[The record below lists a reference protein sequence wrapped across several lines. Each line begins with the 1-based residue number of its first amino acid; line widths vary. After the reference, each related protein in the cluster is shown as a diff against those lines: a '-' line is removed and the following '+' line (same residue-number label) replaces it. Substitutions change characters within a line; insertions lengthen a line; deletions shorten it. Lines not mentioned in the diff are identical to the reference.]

1 MNLLSQ
7 LDPFLPE
14 EIRTAIEQRYYARIN
29 EQASLEQLRFDPH
42 FLNNPGRHVALFS
55 DHGVVH
61 VRDVA
66 GQVLQI
72 LDTVNGIL
80 IPKRSRQQLAFMKGY
95 GVMVAYLHDIG
106 MVDFSAFGRAMHP
119 EFASQAVF
127 SPEFEPIIETI
138 WLENCG
144 NVAWRLSNLA
154 AAGLL
159 DQPPQLVLR
168 EMLAMSN
175 CHSKSKTPIQVLNDP
190 EKLRQLMCQIVMTDL
205 RQLYRQQRTET
216 GQDLVE
222 TELEV
227 SPLPQ
232 EPGYGNIQAQP
243 FQWLVSPQ
251 PQVRE
256 LVNDIVDTLRV
267 LRCADALRQRGT
279 VLKTSGSYE
288 IFVDQGSGKAI
299 FALRNGQTELYLLEM
314 ADAFAAG
321 EANIASSELDQE
333 GNLRISFYRGAFANL
348 EKTHW
353 AVHSAALMVNDIQ
366 SDVIES
372 FQRRAIPASPL
383 LKSAEEM
390 QILLEGVDDNL
401 EFSRLVLEALR
412 QINPQAA
419 AQGKTVPSLQ
429 KSSDHERELY
439 LAAPALDWDLERR
452 QEVLVRVGQSGHK
465 TTAIDPEKGF
475 QDVKLIKLATGELL
489 LEEGAPAGFVYIPL
503 DEGLRV
509 IPLGGYPSFLV
520 QPWMPLGIT
529 GVIRGAIRN
538 ATIIAEQAVQLLMM
552 PKEVYLRYWHRT
564 YSAEELVQRLQG
576 IKGNE

>member
-1 MNLLSQ
+1 
-7 LDPFLPE
+7 
-14 EIRTAIEQRYYARIN
+14 
-29 EQASLEQLRFDPH
+29 
-42 FLNNPGRHVALFS
+42 
-55 DHGVVH
+55 
-61 VRDVA
+61 
-66 GQVLQI
+66 
-72 LDTVNGIL
+72 
-80 IPKRSRQQLAFMKGY
+80 MKGY

-175 CHSKSKTPIQVLNDP
+175 CHSKSKTPIQVLNEP
-190 EKLRQLMCQIVMTDL
+190 EKLRQLMRQVVMTDL
-205 RQLYRQQRTET
+205 RQLYRQQGSET
-216 GQDLVE
+216 QPELVE
-222 TELEV
+222 IELEV

-232 EPGYGNIQAQP
+232 ERGYSDIQARP

-251 PQVRE
+251 PQVME
-256 LVNDIVDTLRV
+256 LVNDVIDTLRV
-267 LRCADALRQRGT
+267 LRCADALRQRGA
-279 VLKTSGSYE
+279 VLKTSGNYE

-299 FALRNGQTELYLLEM
+299 FALRNGQTALYLLEM

-333 GNLRISFYRGAFANL
+333 GNLRISFHRGIFANL

-353 AVHSAALMVNDIQ
+353 AVQAAALMVNDIQ

-372 FQRRAIPASPL
+372 FQRRAVPDSPL

-401 EFSRLVLEALR
+401 EFSALVLEALR

-419 AQGKTVPSLQ
+419 ARSQTVPSLQ

-439 LAAPALDWDLERR
+439 LAAPALDWNLKRR

-465 TTAIDPEKGF
+465 TTTIDPVKGF
-475 QDVKLIKLATGELL
+475 HEVKLIKLATGELL
-489 LEEGAPAGFVYIPL
+489 VEEGAPASFVYIPL

-529 GVIRGAIRN
+529 GVIRGGGSERHHHCRASG
-538 ATIIAEQAVQLLMM
+538 AAPYDTQGSLFALLA
-552 PKEVYLRYWHRT
+552 PYL
-564 YSAEELVQRLQG
+564 
-576 IKGNE
+576 